1 MLKVLGQQ
9 LSTTHHLMKCDFTH
23 SEKHQLREI
32 FSSVSYNIF
41 NIQSLQV
48 KPVSFYIFILFNVV
62 HSCFFFYLVLL
73 SVSSVIKLKLHT
85 KTLGGTVA

>member
-9 LSTTHHLMKCDFTH
+9 LSTTHHLMKCCDFTH

-48 KPVSFYIFILFNVV
+48 KLVSFYIFILFNVV
-62 HSCFFFYLVLL
+62 HSRF
-73 SVSSVIKLKLHT
+73 I
-85 KTLGGTVA
+85 